1 MLTFVP
7 TPLGNLQD
15 ITYRAIDVFA
25 SATLFLCEDTRVTK
39 SLLHL
44 LDERKLLPKFPEAE
58 FLSFN
63 EHNGAERLRGLG
75 ERLQNDEIV
84 YVSDAGMPAISDP
97 GQLLVAYCQ
106 EHRLDYDV
114 LPGPSAA
121 TTVYAASGFPSG
133 RFLFYGF
140 LPRKGRERREALR
153 ELIDQPHDTILYEAP
168 HRLERLLEELRDLIP
183 ERRLFAAKEI
193 SKQHQRFYTGS
204 VGDLFAEIVGEGKIR
219 GEWALVLEGAAG
231 EHPCL
236 GLRDILDA
244 SLPPKA
250 KAKLLARLSGE
261 ESSVWYRRLTQGAS
275 GKKG

>member
-15 ITYRAIDVFA
+15 ITYRAIEAFERA
-25 SATLFLCEDTRVTK
+25 SLFLCEDTRVTK
-39 SLLHL
+39 NLLHL
-44 LDERKLLPKFPEAE
+44 LNERQLLLKMPEAE

-63 EHNGAERLRGLG
+63 EHNGAGRLCGLEGRLR
-75 ERLQNDEIV
+75 NDEVV

-106 EHRLDYDV
+106 EHKLDYDV

-140 LPRKGRERREALR
+140 LPRKGRERKEALR
-153 ELIDQPHDTILYEAP
+153 GLIDQSYDTILYEAP
-168 HRLERLLEELRDLIP
+168 HRLERLLEELRGLIP

-193 SKQHQRFYTGS
+193 SKQYQRFYTGS

-219 GEWALVLEGAAG
+219 GEWALVLEGESS

-236 GLRDILDA
+236 GIREILDA

-250 KAKLLARLSGE
+250 KAKLLAHLSGE